1 MRTIQHFHDFVEE
14 LLKQIQKIKSR
25 QDAEKKQLVEL
36 RDALKNSMTCYKEV
50 SKDMMMIQLIILVM
64 KYTLFESKISWE

>member
-50 SKDMMMIQLIILVM
+50 SKDMMIQLIILVM
-64 KYTLFESKISWE
+64 KYTLF